1 MGRWVRCGGD
11 AASPANGIGLE
22 GGGNDG
28 AGGGTTAAA
37 EGEGRRLVS
46 RFLQVTVSFRFR
58 QAVRRVSL
66 EAPLVSTHGQKR
78 NQPSTAPL
86 VSG

>member
-37 EGEGRRLVS
+37 EGEGRRLGVS
-46 RFLQVTVSFRFR
+46 ISSGYSEFQVQTSCPTC
-58 QAVRRVSL
+58 L
-66 EAPLVSTHGQKR
+66 P
-78 NQPSTAPL
+78 
-86 VSG
+86 